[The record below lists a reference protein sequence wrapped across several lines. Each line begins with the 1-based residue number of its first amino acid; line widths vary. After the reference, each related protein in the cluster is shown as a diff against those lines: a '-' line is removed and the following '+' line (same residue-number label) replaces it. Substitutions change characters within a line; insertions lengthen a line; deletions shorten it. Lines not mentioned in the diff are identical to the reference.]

1 MSEGKKSRAA
11 ILITAIIFL
20 IFLLAV
26 VVFAVILRHKAQV
39 QEGEIEALQTELGNL
54 QSELAQVQEEKTS
67 LEQTVQEQQERLSAY
82 EADEQERQEQE
93 ETQKGQEALE
103 QSLQIDMAALPAGSV
118 MESDQINWDN
128 LAEYFCAYEIPDD
141 VYERINGKSYR
152 ENDNIGLDGL
162 RYLKMLH
169 YNFEHQIQMGE
180 MIVNAAIAEDVT
192 NIFRELFEAEYEVQS
207 MYLIDNYWTGDG
219 ESSDTASIDVNN
231 TSAFCYRA
239 VTGGSSLSNHAYGR
253 AIDLNPQQNPYVS
266 YRSGSPSWSHE
277 NANDYID
284 RSTGLPH
291 VITHD
296 DVAYQIFT
304 KYGFTWGGDW
314 STIKDYQHFER
325 K

>member
-11 ILITAIIFL
+11 VLITAIIFL

-26 VVFAVILRHKAQV
+26 VVFAVVLRHKAQV
-39 QEGEIEALQTELGNL
+39 QEKEIANLQTELGNL
-54 QSELAQVQEEKTS
+54 QGELAQVQEEKDA
-67 LEQTVQEQQERLSAY
+67 LEETVQEQQEKLAAY
-82 EADEQERQEQE
+82 ETEQQQREEQEAALQAQ
-93 ETQKGQEALE
+93 QEALM
-103 QSLQIDMAALPAGSV
+103 QIDMAALPAGSV
-118 MESDQINWDN
+118 IENSQINWED
-128 LAEYFCAYEIPDD
+128 LSEYFCAYEIPDD

-152 ENDNIGLDGL
+152 ENDNIGLDDL

-169 YNFEHQIQMGE
+169 YNFEHEIQMGE

>member
-11 ILITAIIFL
+11 VLITAIIFL

-26 VVFAVILRHKAQV
+26 VVFAVILRHKTQV
-39 QEGEIEALQTELGNL
+39 QEKEIANLQTELGNL
-54 QSELAQVQEEKTS
+54 QGELAQVQEEKDA
-67 LEQTVQEQQERLSAY
+67 LEQTVQEQQEKLAAY
-82 EADEQERQEQE
+82 ETEQQQREEQEAALQAQ
-93 ETQKGQEALE
+93 QEALM
-103 QSLQIDMAALPAGSV
+103 QIDMAALPAGSV
-118 MESDQINWDN
+118 IESSQINWEE
-128 LAEYFCAYEIPDD
+128 LSGYFCAYEIPDD

-152 ENDNIGLDGL
+152 ENNNIGLSDL

-180 MIVNAAIAEDVT
+180 MIVNVAIAEDVT

-219 ESSDTASIDVNN
+219 DSSDSASIEVNN

-277 NANDYID
+277 NANAYID

-296 DVAYQIFT
+296 DLAYQVFA
-304 KYGFTWGGDW
+304 KYGFSWGGDW
-314 STIKDYQHFER
+314 STIKDYQHFE
-325 K
+325 KK